1 MKNLD
6 FFNGPET
13 LQEGA
18 LVAAFRVG
26 HWLKLG
32 PSGII
37 KLIAACNVNGF
48 AMALHWKVVAK
59 SPFFKGIRV
68 LMIICSVF

>member
-13 LQEGA
+13 LQEVA

-26 HWLKLG
+26 YWLKLG
-32 PSGII
+32 PNGII
-37 KLIAACNVNGF
+37 GY
-48 AMALHWKVVAK
+48 
-59 SPFFKGIRV
+59 
-68 LMIICSVF
+68 